1 MNISKRLMAI
11 DAMMET
17 RSEVEALTNSTF
29 ISAQGDY
36 DEKLKELQ
44 NKKQQMD
51 SLVCYFLYYGLN
63 FVYI

>member
-29 ISAQGDY
+29 TSSQCDY
-36 DEKLKELQ
+36 EEKLRELQ

-51 SLVCYFLYYGLN
+51 SLVNNFLCVCY
-63 FVYI
+63 